1 MNPNGSASAGSYVFT
16 SPARERYFTQFVP
29 LHKAAL
35 KGDWEA
41 AKELLIKDPSLVKDS
56 LTEGGETALHISA
69 VEGHSIFVHN
79 LLKLMEDSDIEILN
93 KKGTTALCF
102 AAAAGNLNIVKLMV
116 HRNPNLPTIRGP
128 DGVTPLYMAAFLGHT
143 HVADYLFPLSDF
155 QSWTVQDQITLLTT
169 TIDSQLYGLA
179 MTIVDQCKS
188 LAVVEDSNGETAL
201 QVLARKPLVFCRS
214 SNTSQGLCGRIAS
227 AILLRY
233 TKVRTHDI
241 RAPCDAYTLLDC
253 LWNIVICQEEDVE
266 TTRVVTKNTTKLFF
280 IAAESGNEEF
290 LVELI
295 RRYPDFLYKV
305 NESKQSIFHI
315 AVLHRYVKVFN
326 LLYELRGAKDLMAT
340 YVDKDGNNMLHLAA
354 KLAPQNQLNVIPGAA
369 LQMQREVL
377 WYKEVEKIVQ
387 PSYRNKKNS
396 SGKTPWE
403 LFVSEH
409 EDLMKQGEKMM
420 KQTAKSCMLVT
431 ILIATVVFTAAFTVP
446 GGYDNANGTPIL
458 KNHRLFVVFPISE
471 AVATLSS
478 LTSMLMF
485 LSILTSRYSG
495 NDFLNTLPFWMV
507 VGVAA
512 LFVSIVAMMVAF
524 CTCLLF
530 YQHGFGAVTV
540 LLIMFAS
547 VPIIFIVLK
556 YPLLVTILRCTYG
569 CKALFRSNN
578 RLLS

>member
-69 VEGHSIFVHN
+69 VEGHSFFVHN
-79 LLKLMEDSDIEILN
+79 LLKLMQDSDIEILN

-116 HRNPNLPTIRGP
+116 HRNPDLPTIRGP

-155 QSWTVQDQITLLTT
+155 QSWTVEDQITLLTT

-179 MTIVDQCKS
+179 MTIVDQWKS

-315 AVLHRYVKVFN
+315 AVLHRYVQVFN

-354 KLAPQNQLNVIPGAA
+354 RLAPQNQLNLIPGAA

-409 EDLMKQGEKMM
+409 EELMKQGEKMM

-540 LLIMFAS
+540 LLVMFAS